1 MRLSLTKYFNTV
13 LSIIIFSLKKKNR
26 GHGVGCTHFQTCT
39 DDAEMC
45 DMTRE
50 EMKEIGTKIVELEE
64 KRCSILD

>member
-1 MRLSLTKYFNTV
+1 
-13 LSIIIFSLKKKNR
+13 
-26 GHGVGCTHFQTCT
+26 VGCTHFQTCT

-64 KRCSILD
+64 KLKMFNTRLMSFVNNL